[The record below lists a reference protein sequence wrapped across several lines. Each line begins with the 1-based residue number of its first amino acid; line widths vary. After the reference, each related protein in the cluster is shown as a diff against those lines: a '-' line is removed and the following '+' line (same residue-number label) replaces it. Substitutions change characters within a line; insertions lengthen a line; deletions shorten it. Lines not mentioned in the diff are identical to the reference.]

1 MYREFENQLLMPG
14 ADCPKFFQVRR
25 QGPLAE
31 MPLLSLVVCEHA

>member
-1 MYREFENQLLMPG
+1 MLG

-31 MPLLSLVVCEHA
+31 MLLLSLVVVSMHKDTGNFPHN